1 MTHALTKP
9 RSTAIQAV
17 GGGRSW
23 WAHRQY
29 TRINTELT
37 ILPEKVEDYLHFL
50 ESVCLLARFRTFA
63 PPRYVL
69 VVAGGC

>member
-37 ILPEKVEDYLHFL
+37 ILPEKVEETLPWVRIPL
-50 ESVCLLARFRTFA
+50 SANQTVIAENRC
-63 PPRYVL
+63 
-69 VVAGGC
+69 